1 MRCDDALA
9 VATGGPRCGGGDGVR
24 AIALTAVLWCLAAV
38 AARAGD
44 TVSAAP
50 PQLPMPRQLSVYD
63 GLPSNRINAL
73 AEDRRG
79 YLWIATRDGL
89 ARYDGVGYRV
99 WRVGDGLNDNHV
111 WTVFVDDHDRVW
123 IGTQN
128 GGLAVLDAQ
137 RRGFVHYDRG
147 SHAAIGSND
156 VWSVAQTPDGAI
168 WFGTAEGGLHRIDAD
183 GGIRR
188 FMPEADNPRSL
199 PSAAVTWL
207 RVDRHGRLW
216 VGTYQG
222 LARWT
227 GDGFDRLLQ
236 DVRPSA
242 AVNSLVLDQA
252 GDLWIGTSSGAFV
265 YRDGSGRIEPAG
277 WRDPV
282 LGMPVLGL
290 LMQDRQGAHW
300 FDTRSGLAVER
311 KGRIEDVPLHS
322 NTSRGLV
329 RPSWSAAMEDREGG
343 LWLASSEAGLWHLPA
358 NWRNFT
364 VLRRHLDDP
373 ASAGNAFVY
382 SSAPARDGGLWL
394 VGTGGVLDWLDPRT
408 ARIRHHAS
416 AICGDLLPYVV
427 REVRDRSVW
436 IGCHGAVARYDPASG
451 ALRRWDRD
459 DTHDPAPPGVVTQI
473 VEEPDGTLWLGT
485 PDALQLRGADG
496 ALREVVV
503 AGGAEGL
510 PRGNALQQ
518 MSRGPDGALWLATAQ
533 GLLMWNAGARR
544 FEPVPG
550 GPSWQVFAF
559 GFAPDDAVWVGGSG
573 ILVSYRW
580 TGAELIAERT
590 VDARQG
596 LPAVAPGGLAVDRG
610 GVVWMS
616 TPRGLVRFDPG
627 RDRMRVYSVLDG
639 LPSQQFSD
647 YPFQAAADGHIAVGT
662 ADGLLLFHPEH
673 VQTSPQA
680 PTLAIESVHA
690 RRGEELLDLPADAP
704 IVLRH
709 DDRDLRV
716 VARLLSFTDA
726 HAHRYRFRLDGYDP
740 DWVEVGA
747 GGERIF
753 PSLHYGHYVLE
764 VQART
769 ADEEWSPVQRLEF
782 RVEEPWWR
790 TPTAMVLWVL
800 AALGLLAMVAA
811 QYRSRLKRRHA
822 WQLAEHKRELAEQ
835 ASLAKT
841 RFLATLGHE
850 VRTPMTGVLGMSE
863 LLAATELDTRQRG
876 YVESIRRAGEH
887 LLRLVN
893 DALDLAR
900 IESGRLQ
907 LDQQPFD
914 LHALVREIVEFC
926 APQAQQRGLVFHEA
940 IDADAPRWVLG
951 DAGRVRQILLNL
963 LGNAVKFTER
973 GSVGLSV
980 AALQP
985 QGVRLTVRD
994 TGPGLNEEQKRR
1006 LFRRFEQAEGART
1019 LARYGGSGL
1028 GLAISQE
1035 LAAAMGGRIGLENAP
1050 GQGTAFIVDLP
1061 LRGCAPPATA
1071 APAPPAAA
1079 AAGRTLLLVEDDPTI
1094 ATVVAGLLEAQGH
1107 AVVHVA
1113 HGLAAL
1119 SEIQLRGFDAA
1130 LLDLD
1135 LPGVDG
1141 LTLAR
1146 LLRGNGFAGPL
1157 VAVTARADGEAE
1169 SATRQAGFDAFVRKP
1184 VTGAMLARVLAD
1196 VLAA

>member
-1 MRCDDALA
+1 
-9 VATGGPRCGGGDGVR
+9 VR
-24 AIALTAVLWCLAAV
+24 AIALTVVLWWLAAA
-38 AARAGD
+38 AARAD
-44 TVSAAP
+44 VAVPEAP

-73 AEDRRG
+73 AEDRQG

-111 WTVFVDDHDRVW
+111 WTVFVDDRDRVW

-128 GGLAVLDAQ
+128 GGLAMLDAR
-137 RRGFVHYDRG
+137 RRGFVHFDRR
-147 SHAAIGSND
+147 SHPGIGSND

-168 WFGTAEGGLHRIDAD
+168 WFGTADGGLHRLDDD
-183 GGIRR
+183 GAIRR
-188 FMPEADNPRSL
+188 FMPEPGNPRSL

-207 RVDRHGRLW
+207 CVDRQGRLW

-252 GDLWIGTSSGAFV
+252 GDLWIGTSSSAWV
-265 YRDGSGRIEPAG
+265 YRDASGRIEPAP
-277 WRDPV
+277 WLDPV
-282 LGMPVLGL
+282 LGLPALGL
-290 LMQDRQGAHW
+290 LAQDRQGAHW
-300 FDTRSGLAVER
+300 LDTRSGLALER
-311 KGRIEDVPLHS
+311 NGRVEDVRLYS
-322 NTSRGLV
+322 NTSRGVV
-329 RPSWSAAMEDREGG
+329 RPAWSAALEDREGG
-343 LWLASSEAGLWHLPA
+343 LWLASADTGLWHLPA

-364 VLRRHLDDP
+364 VLRRRLDDD
-373 ASAGNAFVY
+373 ATSANAFVY
-382 SSAPARDGGLWL
+382 SATPALDGGLWL
-394 VGTGGVLDWLDPRT
+394 VGTGGVLDWLDPQT
-408 ARIRHHAS
+408 ARIQHHVGGV
-416 AICGDLLPYVV
+416 CGEMLPYVV
-427 REVRDRSVW
+427 REMRDRSVW
-436 IGCHGAVARYDPASG
+436 IGCHGSLTRYEPASG
-451 ALRRWDRD
+451 ILRRWEQDGAD
-459 DTHDPAPPGVVTQI
+459 DPAPAGVLTQI
-473 VEEPDGTLWLGT
+473 VEEPDGAIWLGT
-485 PDALQLRGADG
+485 PDALQLRGPDG
-496 ALREVVV
+496 DVRQVLT
-503 AGGAEGL
+503 AGGVEGF
-510 PRGNALQQ
+510 PVGNALQQ

-533 GLLMWNAGARR
+533 GLLMWNAGTRS

-573 ILVSYRW
+573 MLVSYRW

-596 LPAVAPGGLAVDRG
+596 LPAVAPGGLAVDGR

-616 TPRGLVRFDPG
+616 TPRGLVRYDPQ
-627 RDRMRVYSVLDG
+627 RERLRVYSVQDG

-647 YPFQAAADGHIAVGT
+647 YPFQASARGYIAVGT

-673 VQTSPQA
+673 VQVSERA

-690 RRGEELLDLPADAP
+690 RRGEELLELPADAP

-726 HAHRYRFRLDGYDP
+726 HAHRYRFRLGGYDP

-747 GGERIF
+747 EGERVF
-753 PSLHYGHYVLE
+753 ASLRHGDYALE

-769 ADEEWSPVQRLEF
+769 ADDEWTPVQRLMF
-782 RVEEPWWR
+782 VVQEPWWR
-790 TPTAMVLWVL
+790 TPTAIALWIL
-800 AALGLLAMVAA
+800 AAIALLAMLAGH
-811 QYRSRLKRRHA
+811 YRARLKRRHA
-822 WQLAEHKRELAEQ
+822 WQLAEHKREVAEQ

-863 LLAATELDTRQRG
+863 LLAATDLDARQRSH
-876 YVESIRRAGEH
+876 VESIRRAGEH

-900 IESGRLQ
+900 IEADRLQ

-914 LHALVREIVEFC
+914 LHALVRETVDFC
-926 APQAQQRGLVFHEA
+926 APQAQQRGLAFHHA
-940 IDADAPRWVLG
+940 IDPDVPHWVLG

-973 GSVGLSV
+973 GSVSLLV

-985 QGVRLTVRD
+985 RGVRLTVRD
-994 TGPGLNEEQKRR
+994 TGPGLNDEQKRR
-1006 LFRRFEQAEGART
+1006 LFRRFEQAEGTRT
-1019 LARYGGSGL
+1019 SARYGGSGL

-1035 LAAAMGGRIGLENAP
+1035 LAAAMGGRIDLQSAP
-1050 GQGTAFIVDLP
+1050 GQGTAFIVELP
-1061 LRGCAPPATA
+1061 LQSCEAPSDVAPQPAV
-1071 APAPPAAA
+1071 APV
-1079 AAGRTLLLVEDDPTI
+1079 RRSLLLVEDDPTI
-1094 ATVVAGLLEAQGH
+1094 ARVVAGLLEAQGH
-1107 AVVHVA
+1107 QVTHVA

-1119 SEIQLRGFDAA
+1119 SEIPVRAFDAA

-1135 LPGVDG
+1135 LPGIDG

-1146 LLRGNGFAGPL
+1146 LMRANGFRAPL
-1157 VAVTARADGEAE
+1157 IAVTARADGEAE
-1169 SATRQAGFDAFVRKP
+1169 SATEQAGFDAFLRKP
-1184 VTGAMLARVLAD
+1184 VTGAMLARVLSD
-1196 VLAA
+1196 TLPG